1 MLNIKFSVCI
11 TYYYK
16 RNNINLLLNEINK
29 YKLKNIE
36 ILIRND
42 NPSTKLIIK
51 KKKNIRVFNAKK
63 KALGEINSIKFLI
76 SKSSGTY
83 VSIVADDD
91 LISHKIF
98 YELNKI
104 NIKKFDSFLFLSST
118 NINLFQ
124 NNYKIFLKKKIDL
137 LNLFFKRKIYLSGT
151 VATVFKKKF
160 LLNYINKCSFLKYNF
175 DLFFLFLMFFFGN
188 LKIYNKIY
196 GYNNVQSSIISSK
209 KINISK
215 YIHDTNKL
223 FFFFNKKNYNY
234 NILYFSFS
242 KFFLENFYSILFRK
256 KLCNF
261 NLHDIIKFH
270 IIFFNNAI
278 ILKKVI
284 IIIMIFKNITKIY
297 IKKLIAFLNN

>member
-1 MLNIKFSVCI
+1 MLNIKFTVCI
-11 TYYYK
+11 TYFYK

-42 NPSTKLIIK
+42 NPTTKLKIS
-51 KKKNIRVFNAKK
+51 KKKNIRVFNAQN
-63 KALGEINSIKFLI
+63 KALGEIDSIKFLI

-83 VSIVADDD
+83 ISIVADDD

-104 NIKKFDSFLFLSST
+104 NIKKFDSFLFLSTT

-124 NNYKIFLKKKIDL
+124 SNYKIFLKKKIDL
-137 LNLFFKRKIYLSGT
+137 LNFFFKRKVYLSGT
-151 VATVFKKKF
+151 VGTVFKKEF
-160 LLNYINKCSFLKYNF
+160 LLNHINKCTFLKYNF
-175 DLFFLFLMFFFGN
+175 DLFVLFIMFFFGN

-215 YIHDTNKL
+215 YVNDTNTL
-223 FFFFNKKNYNY
+223 SYFFNKKDYNY
-234 NILYFSFS
+234 EILYFSFS
-242 KFFLENFYSILFRK
+242 KFFLDNFYSILFRK
-256 KLCNF
+256 KIYNF
-261 NLHDIIKFH
+261 NFHDIIKFH
-270 IIFFNNAI
+270 IIFFNNSSNI
-278 ILKKVI
+278 KKLI
-284 IIIMIFKNITKIY
+284 IIIMLFKNIIKIY
-297 IKKLIAFLNN
+297 IKKFIVFLNN